1 MGYTVKKVAEKTKLS
16 PNALRYYEKEGLLP
30 NVGRTKGGIR
40 HYSDEDLEWIGL
52 ICCLKNTGMSI
63 KQIRDFVTLSLQG
76 PETLKD
82 RCEMLVEHKREVE
95 EHIEEMNRY
104 LEKVTCK
111 ISYFTQ
117 QYEDYLTQ
125 NAEEPKGGCV
135 KE

>member
-1 MGYTVKKVAEKTKLS
+1 
-16 PNALRYYEKEGLLP
+16 
-30 NVGRTKGGIR
+30 
-40 HYSDEDLEWIGL
+40 
-52 ICCLKNTGMSI
+52 
-63 KQIRDFVTLSLQG
+63 
-76 PETLKD
+76 
-82 RCEMLVEHKREVE
+82 MLVEHKREVE